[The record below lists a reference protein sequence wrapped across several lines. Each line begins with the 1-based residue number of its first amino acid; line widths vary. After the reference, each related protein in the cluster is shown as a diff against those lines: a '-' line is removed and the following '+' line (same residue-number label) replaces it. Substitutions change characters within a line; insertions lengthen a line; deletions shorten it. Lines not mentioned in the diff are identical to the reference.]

1 MKKVEPLSVELEARY
16 DSAMT
21 LDVRRM
27 LILEQVAAAG
37 SLTAAATALHLT
49 VSAVSQQIAQLERE
63 AGQPLVLRG
72 PRGVTLTPSGRIVV
86 EHAAS
91 VRMLVSATEREL
103 RDLAGLQTGALR
115 LGTIPT
121 VTESFLPDAI
131 SAFRAA
137 HPGVALSVHSAQIS
151 ELRGMFLAREV
162 ELAIMW
168 ERESEHLEREQPL
181 LTTRLRD
188 DPSVLLVPADHPA
201 AARATVRLDEF
212 AHDHWIIRASP
223 QVRAVLRDACEQ
235 AGFEPIVSFEA
246 RGYQEVQAMVAIGM
260 GVALVPT
267 LSLATLR
274 TDVRAL
280 QLDPHAPARRI
291 VLVQR
296 RQARLS
302 PAAAEMARVLRT
314 VAAAYEPVHTR

>member
-1 MKKVEPLSVELEARY
+1 MS
-16 DSAMT
+16 

-27 LILEQVAAAG
+27 LILEQVAAVG
-37 SLTAAATALHLT
+37 SLTAAASALHLT

-72 PRGVTLTPSGRIVV
+72 PRGVSLTPSGRIVA

-103 RDLAGLQTGALR
+103 RDLEGLQSGSLR

-131 SAFRAA
+131 SAFRSA

-162 ELAIMW
+162 ELAVMW
-168 ERESEHLEREQPL
+168 ERESEHLEQEQPL
-181 LTTRLRD
+181 VTTPLRE

-201 AARATVRLDEF
+201 ASRPSVRLEEF
-212 AHDHWIIRASP
+212 AHEHWIIRASP

-235 AGFEPIVSFEA
+235 AGFEPVVSFEA

-274 TDVRAL
+274 GDVRAL
-280 QLDPHAPARRI
+280 QLTPHAPARRI

-296 RQARLS
+296 RRARLS
-302 PAAAEMARVLRT
+302 PAAAEMARVLRV
-314 VAAAYEPVHTR
+314 VAAAYEPVGRG

>member
-1 MKKVEPLSVELEARY
+1 M
-16 DSAMT
+16 M
-21 LDVRRM
+21 M
-27 LILEQVAAAG
+27 LEQVAAAG

-72 PRGVTLTPSGRIVV
+72 PRGVSLTPSGRVV
-86 EHAAS
+86 AEHAAS
-91 VRMLVSATEREL
+91 VRMLVSAAEREL
-103 RDLAGLQTGALR
+103 RDLAGLQSGSLR

-131 SAFRAA
+131 SAFRSA
-137 HPGVALSVHSAQIS
+137 HPGVTLSVHSAQIS

-162 ELAIMW
+162 ELAVMW
-168 ERESEHLEREQPL
+168 ERESENLEQEQPL
-181 LTTRLRD
+181 LATPLRD
-188 DPSVLLVPADHPA
+188 DPSVLLVPADHA
-201 AARATVRLDEF
+201 AAAHPTVRLEDF
-212 AHDHWIIRASP
+212 AHENWIIRASP

-235 AGFEPIVSFEA
+235 AGFEPVVSFEA

-274 TDVRAL
+274 SDVRAL
-280 QLDPHAPARRI
+280 RLAPDAPTRRI

-296 RQARLS
+296 RRARLS
-302 PAAAEMARVLRT
+302 PAAVEMARVLRA
-314 VAAAYEPVHTR
+314 VAAEYEPGRRN